1 MKVHSI
7 VSFFQNKVF
16 LLTGIVLGA
25 LTCSCE
31 EEFPE
36 PMFTTSVIR
45 GDIDYYYNTDSDPYP
60 EGISVIARGPYPD
73 KSALTNSSGNFEIN
87 GLGNGTYKLE
97 ISKEGFG
104 TKYQYGI
111 QLFGNDTVGVRDMLY
126 EKVTGT
132 IPKLLTIES
141 QNTSYYWLDEHS
153 IDITT
158 NKTGSGEIP
167 CRIFMAV
174 HKDVSYKNYQWS
186 GRVHSGFS
194 NRVDKFLLGVHGIP
208 FESGQ
213 KVYLKVYICN
223 PEEEGYLNH
232 YTGLWTFSTLEADE
246 HSEVMSFTM
255 P

>member
-7 VSFFQNKVF
+7 VSFFRNRAL

-36 PMFTTSVIR
+36 ALFTNSVIR
-45 GDIDYYYNTDSDPYP
+45 GNIDYYYNTDTEPYP
-60 EGISVIARGPYPD
+60 EGINVTARGPYPD
-73 KSALTNSSGNFEIN
+73 KSALTNSSGYFEISN
-87 GLGNGTYKLE
+87 LGNGTYKLE

-126 EKVTGT
+126 ERVKGN
-132 IPKLLTIES
+132 IPTLLSVET
-141 QNTSYYWLDEHS
+141 QNTSFSWLQENS
-153 IDITT
+153 IAITT
-158 NKTGSGEIP
+158 NKTSGKIP
-167 CRIFMAV
+167 SRVFMAEY
-174 HKDVSYKNYQWS
+174 KDVSYKHYQWTTN
-186 GRVHSGFS
+186 VHSLYRSGFEH
-194 NRVDKFLLGVHGIP
+194 LMLTVHDIP

-213 KVYLKVYICN
+213 KIYLKVYICN

-232 YTGLWTFSTLEADE
+232 YTGLWTFSTLEPDE
-246 HSEVMSFTM
+246 HSEVMDFTM

>member
-1 MKVHSI
+1 MKAHSI
-7 VSFFQNKVF
+7 VSFFRNKVF
-16 LLTGIVLGA
+16 LSTGIVLGA

-36 PMFTTSVIR
+36 PVFTNSVIFGSIEYFYDTD
-45 GDIDYYYNTDSDPYP
+45 GDPLP
-60 EGISVIARGPYPD
+60 EGISVTARGPYPD
-73 KSALTNSSGNFEIN
+73 KSALTNSSGYFEIG

-111 QLFGNDTVGVRDMLY
+111 QLFGNDTVGVRDELY
-126 EKVTGT
+126 ERVTGK
-132 IPKLLTIES
+132 IPTLEIVES
-141 QNTSYYWLDEHS
+141 QATSYYWLQENS
-153 IDITT
+153 IAITT

-167 CRIFMAV
+167 CRIFMAES
-174 HKDVSYKNYQWS
+174 KNVSYKNYQWS
-186 GRVHSGFS
+186 GRVHSGYS
-194 NRVDKFLLGVHGIP
+194 SRVDKYLLRVDGIP

-213 KVYLKVYICN
+213 KIYFKVYICN
-223 PEEEGYLNH
+223 PQEEGYLNH
-232 YTGLWTFSTLEADE
+232 YTGLWTFSTLDPEE